1 MAVPLAAL
9 YHTLLFLH
17 ILSAVMLV
25 ATAVIFTALGLGIA
39 MTPRTLSLAN
49 LLWAVGGL
57 GVIVFGL
64 WLAINLSQYHPW
76 DGWVIAAIVLWA
88 LATETGRRAQAGF
101 VGSPPSAEG
110 FVGDPVGNAMT
121 MHWVRTVLVLALLV
135 VMIYRPGA

>member
-17 ILSAVMLV
+17 VLSAFMLV
-25 ATAVIFTALGLGIA
+25 ATVVIFTALGLGVA
-39 MTPRTLSLAN
+39 MAPRTLSLAN
-49 LLWAVGGL
+49 VLWAVGGL
-57 GVIVFGL
+57 GVLVFGI

-101 VGSPPSAEG
+101 AEQTPTAEGTVGSPI
-110 FVGDPVGNAMT
+110 GNAMT
-121 MHWVRTVLVLALLV
+121 MHWVRTVLVLALLA
-135 VMIYRPGA
+135 VMIYKPGA